1 MNNLF
6 RSLSEERQAG
16 LKRVIAAARQNTAS
30 QREILRDQS
39 EARALQLS
47 GRQAGAVEWEL
58 RTDECGAIARGVWPK
73 DVSL

>member
-16 LKRVIAAARQNTAS
+16 LKCVIAAARQSRAS
-30 QREILRDQS
+30 QHEILRDQS

-47 GRQAGAVEWEL
+47 GAVEWEL
-58 RTDECGAIARGVWPK
+58 RTDECGVIARGVWPQ
-73 DVSL
+73 DVRL

>member
-16 LKRVIAAARQNTAS
+16 LKRVIAAARQSRAS

-47 GRQAGAVEWEL
+47 GQAGAVEWEL
-58 RTDECGAIARGVWPK
+58 RTDECGAIARGVWPQ
-73 DVSL
+73 DVRL